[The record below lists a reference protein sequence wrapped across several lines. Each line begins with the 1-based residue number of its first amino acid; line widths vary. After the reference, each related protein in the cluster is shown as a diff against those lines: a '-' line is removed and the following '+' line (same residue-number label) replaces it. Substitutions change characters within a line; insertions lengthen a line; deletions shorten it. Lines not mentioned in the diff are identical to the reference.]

1 MVAVRWVASTASSVN
16 GAEVVAATVA
26 VVSALSWESVCTV
39 AAVRPVRVG
48 AVSLMMVVSGMGNSF
63 SAAALTPVSLMIN
76 IITIAPTYGNRRNT
90 SLLIL
95 DLIPGAT

>member
-1 MVAVRWVASTASSVN
+1 MAELGEELRRERVRRNLTFK
-16 GAEVVAATVA
+16 T
-26 VVSALSWESVCTV
+26 
-39 AAVRPVRVG
+39 
-48 AVSLMMVVSGMGNSF
+48 
-63 SAAALTPVSLMIN
+63 ALTPVSLMIN

>member
-1 MVAVRWVASTASSVN
+1 M
-16 GAEVVAATVA
+16 A
-26 VVSALSWESVCTV
+26 VVRPLSWESVRAV
-39 AAVRPVRVG
+39 AAVRPVR
-48 AVSLMMVVSGMGNSF
+48 VSLMMVVSGMGNSF